1 MNGFPFDVNN
11 PPLPYPGSVDVSLGS
26 GLDCQVFTGDDEF
39 DFSSINYNEF
49 DFSSINF
56 DDPMLVD
63 AFNSLDYGNGM
74 SGSNLGNS
82 DPTAGSRVDTDDP
95 GNMSSFLPSESPSS
109 NLSPASG
116 GVSALGHQNSPASTG
131 NTPSNSISAPV
142 LVPKTGFTSFE
153 PTTHAQRNPLLPTQN
168 IRPHPKRTLDPVQ
181 ARTMNEAKAEKQRL
195 AMLARDDVLKLATE
209 FEQNV
214 ASLAEKHAVS
224 VEYLKGLMSMASK
237 FKRKRAPGRMQA
249 LVHLK
254 AKEVNASLPVG
265 GKLKAPALRKLVD
278 EDEALLMISNDKI
291 EQAKREV
298 EEKRLLSIRGI
309 RPTNLSAGKD
319 YSAFSRLVKK
329 EFDALHVRTGA
340 VGFGFLCPGTS
351 DDKGF
356 PAWFVAGNKTA
367 DFVRHHLNTTMWDL
381 LLELELWT
389 AKKEKPA
396 TVVQIQSQ
404 CSVMIASSLRYIL
417 KDKSASMNYANYH
430 SCIVDKHH
438 VQLIGLPDSQLF
450 IDANGPIKPFDIKD
464 RKTLDALHAALESGA
479 CRWSKMS
486 SEEVKEHGECLQMQ
500 VPKVRAVRSDK
511 GKKRGRRTDANNNNN
526 DESQAPPPKR
536 MRHPAKQKA
545 RIAKSL
551 PPKHIQRSS
560 EDTDES
566 DGSNGE
572 GDAS

>member
-1 MNGFPFDVNN
+1 
-11 PPLPYPGSVDVSLGS
+11 
-26 GLDCQVFTGDDEF
+26 
-39 DFSSINYNEF
+39 
-49 DFSSINF
+49 
-56 DDPMLVD
+56 
-63 AFNSLDYGNGM
+63 
-74 SGSNLGNS
+74 
-82 DPTAGSRVDTDDP
+82 
-95 GNMSSFLPSESPSS
+95 
-109 NLSPASG
+109 
-116 GVSALGHQNSPASTG
+116 
-131 NTPSNSISAPV
+131 
-142 LVPKTGFTSFE
+142 
-153 PTTHAQRNPLLPTQN
+153 
-168 IRPHPKRTLDPVQ
+168 
-181 ARTMNEAKAEKQRL
+181 
-195 AMLARDDVLKLATE
+195 
-209 FEQNV
+209 
-214 ASLAEKHAVS
+214 
-224 VEYLKGLMSMASK
+224 MASK

-278 EDEALLMISNDKI
+278 EDEALLMISDDKI

-298 EEKRLLSIRGI
+298 EEKRLLSIR
-309 RPTNLSAGKD
+309 AGKD

-329 EFDALHVRTGA
+329 EFDVLHVRTGA

-479 CRWSKMS
+479 CCWSKMS
-486 SEEVKEHGECLQMQ
+486 SEEVKEHGECMQMQ

-511 GKKRGRRTDANNNNN
+511 GKKRGRHTDANNNNG
-526 DESQAPPPKR
+526 ESQAPPPKR
-536 MRHPAKQKA
+536 MHHAAKQKA
-545 RIAKSL
+545 RVAKSL
-551 PPKHIQRSS
+551 PPKRIQSS

-566 DGSNGE
+566 DGSDSE
-572 GDAS
+572 EDAS

>member
-11 PPLPYPGSVDVSLGS
+11 SPLPYPGSVDVSLGS
-26 GLDCQVFTGDDEF
+26 GLDSQIFTGDDEF
-39 DFSSINYNEF
+39 DFSSINYDEF

-63 AFNSLDYGNGM
+63 AFNS
-74 SGSNLGNS
+74 
-82 DPTAGSRVDTDDP
+82 
-95 GNMSSFLPSESPSS
+95 FS

-116 GVSALGHQNSPASTG
+116 GMSALVHQNPPASTG
-131 NTPSNSISAPV
+131 NTPSNS
-142 LVPKTGFTSFE
+142 FTSFE
-153 PTTHAQRNPLLPTQN
+153 PTTHAQRNPLLPTQS

-278 EDEALLMISNDKI
+278 EDEALLMISDDKI

-298 EEKRLLSIRGI
+298 EEKRLLSICGI

-486 SEEVKEHGECLQMQ
+486 SEEVKEHGECMQMQ

-511 GKKRGRRTDANNNNN
+511 GKKRGRRTDANNNNG
-526 DESQAPPPKR
+526 ESQAPPPKR
-536 MRHPAKQKA
+536 MRHAAKQKA
-545 RIAKSL
+545 RVAKSL
-551 PPKHIQRSS
+551 PPKRIQSS

-566 DGSNGE
+566 DEATVGRTLANWSFWQQRRGR
-572 GDAS
+572 G